1 MLGATLRQ
9 LNPIFFFGYTDTE
22 NMRKQKDRTQTNDV
36 ATAEKYSDEIT
47 YKLHKWHIMIWPQ
60 GATAPLLQQNY
71 QINWLWHLHS
81 LQWHSNLPKGKIRFL
96 LDNMKYTKEKT
107 SQCSIYQA
115 YEVLHEYIYICIYI
129 STFLEKL
136 FKVILFLIIPI
147 DSIKYLVSYLFF
159 TFCPTSSGRFFFETA
174 LKVQNTNTDRSMQHL
189 HAKVAWWLKMEIMFM
204 WRGKFLSNLYV
215 EKRTYKPK
223 VGADGEEKD
232 PTKKAHI
239 KRLQTTLDVFC
250 WDKMTTIWSSLPHD
264 LICTFRWS
272 LQWCETS

>member
-1 MLGATLRQ
+1 
-9 LNPIFFFGYTDTE
+9 
-22 NMRKQKDRTQTNDV
+22 MRKQKDRTQTNDV

-215 EKRTYKPK
+215 EK
-223 VGADGEEKD
+223 KD
-232 PTKKAHI
+232 
-239 KRLQTTLDVFC
+239 LQTQSWGRWRRERSDKKGTHKTTTNNAGCFLLRQNDNNLKFIATRPHMYLSLKFTMI
-250 WDKMTTIWSSLPHD
+250 WDIVKYVQMCIFPL
-264 LICTFRWS
+264 
-272 LQWCETS
+272 

>member
-1 MLGATLRQ
+1 
-9 LNPIFFFGYTDTE
+9 
-22 NMRKQKDRTQTNDV
+22 MRKQKDRTQTNDV

-60 GATAPLLQQNY
+60 GATAPLLKQNY

-159 TFCPTSSGRFFFETA
+159 TFCPTSSGRFFFWDCFE
-174 LKVQNTNTDRSMQHL
+174 S
-189 HAKVAWWLKMEIMFM
+189 AKHKYWSFYAASTRKGCMMIKNGNYVYVARQIFVKPLC
-204 WRGKFLSNLYV
+204 GK
-215 EKRTYKPK
+215 
-223 VGADGEEKD
+223 KD
-232 PTKKAHI
+232 
-239 KRLQTTLDVFC
+239 LQTQSWGRWRRERSDKKGTHKTTTNNAGCFLLRQNDNNLKFIATRPHMYLSLKFTMM
-250 WDKMTTIWSSLPHD
+250 WDIVKYVQMCIFPL
-264 LICTFRWS
+264 
-272 LQWCETS
+272 